1 MTKEKKGIIKKNNK
15 GLRSENINVV
25 LAPVVIPI
33 QVAILNKSNKK
44 NSNFNKILFLIF
56 CTNKKDT
63 TIVIAKN
70 IIFKD
75 NPAISINLPPPPIT
89 ISNKSIVKRIFNITF
104 CLILYSS
111 IFFLILYNLL
121 LLKDISLIK
130 MQKKFPHYILLL

>member
-44 NSNFNKILFLIF
+44 NNIFNKMSFFIF
-56 CTNKKDT
+56 RTDRREI
-63 TIVIAKN
+63 TIAMVKN

-111 IFFLILYNLL
+111 IFF
-121 LLKDISLIK
+121 
-130 MQKKFPHYILLL
+130 